1 MSYQNPAT
9 FSPYTPPPDE
19 QKSNR
24 NSVRYAP
31 IPSSST
37 TASTSASASAN
48 PFAGV
53 YRQTEQLPDGQIKI
67 NKYETGLP
75 IRVDIEAALAY
86 ALGCVTGVML
96 LIMEQKNDYVRFHA
110 WQSSLLFATIFFF
123 HFIILFIN
131 SVLSWI
137 FAILEIGLIIFL
149 CYRAY
154 VDGITLE
161 RFEMPIFGTLASTWV
176 DSE

>member
-110 WQSSLLFATIFFF
+110 WQLDLCDLGDRFNYFSL
-123 HFIILFIN
+123 
-131 SVLSWI
+131 V
-137 FAILEIGLIIFL
+137 
-149 CYRAY
+149 AY

>member
-53 YRQTEQLPDGQIKI
+53 YKQTEQFPDAQIRI

-86 ALGCVTGVML
+86 ALGCVT
-96 LIMEQKNDYVRFHA
+96 
-110 WQSSLLFATIFFF
+110 
-123 HFIILFIN
+123 
-131 SVLSWI
+131 
-137 FAILEIGLIIFL
+137 
-149 CYRAY
+149 AY

-161 RFEMPIFGTLASTWV
+161 RFELPIFGTLASSWV